1 MVLIISPLDI
11 SKKFLGW
18 VFISMSIISRLNRT
32 YFPSW
37 FFNQLYWKILICFNS
52 VGMFVLEIPSLIFR
66 GKPIIH
72 HPDFRGGR
80 LKTLQL
86 YDWSIWDCI
95 GNLPISIFR
104 YNILYLSSRFPRI
117 RPVINIF
124 IDMSIFVVNAQIF
137 NIFTIFLHFCL
148 RDHLFKCFKPIVK
161 IRAMF
166 FISQFLLILGIFNLN
181 NWFITKKT
189 TLNVFYNFLMLCQ
202 QILY

>member
-1 MVLIISPLDI
+1 M
-11 SKKFLGW
+11 
-18 VFISMSIISRLNRT
+18 NRT

-37 FFNQLYWKILICFNS
+37 FFRQLYWKFSIFFNS

-66 GKPIIH
+66 GKHTIH

-86 YDWSIWDCI
+86 YYWAIWDCI

-124 IDMSIFVVNAQIF
+124 IDMWIFVVNVQIF
-137 NIFTIFLHFCL
+137 NIFTVVLHFCL

-161 IRAMF
+161 IKVMF
-166 FISQFLLILGIFNLN
+166 FHFPISFDFGYIQFEQLI
-181 NWFITKKT
+181 
-189 TLNVFYNFLMLCQ
+189 YNEKNYIECFL
-202 QILY
+202 

>member
-18 VFISMSIISRLNRT
+18 IFTSMSIISRLNTT

-37 FFNQLYWKILICFNS
+37 FFNQLYWKISIFFNS

-66 GKPIIH
+66 GKHTIH

-86 YDWSIWDCI
+86 YYWAIWDCI
-95 GNLPISIFR
+95 GNLPISILR

-124 IDMSIFVVNAQIF
+124 LYVHICCKCA
-137 NIFTIFLHFCL
+137 NI
-148 RDHLFKCFKPIVK
+148 
-161 IRAMF
+161 
-166 FISQFLLILGIFNLN
+166 
-181 NWFITKKT
+181 
-189 TLNVFYNFLMLCQ
+189 
-202 QILY
+202 

>member
-18 VFISMSIISRLNRT
+18 IFISMSIISRLNRT

-72 HPDFRGGR
+72 HPDIRGGR

-86 YDWSIWDCI
+86 YYWAIWDCI
-95 GNLPISIFR
+95 GNLPISIVR
-104 YNILYLSSRFPRI
+104 YNILYLSSRLPRI
-117 RPVINIF
+117 RPVINFF

-137 NIFTIFLHFCL
+137 NIFTIVLHFCL

-161 IRAMF
+161 IKVMF